1 MPDITNG
8 RGTIRISP
16 HLPFPLAG
24 LLTDMNVSNQGVKQ
38 LRAELET
45 LYAQNAGLRQAVRVE
60 SLKCSLLRP
69 SSVFRRQSL
78 HTLAM
83 QVVVLMCPAV
93 LTMQLGNRA
102 QMIQFGHR
110 TPAPLM
116 LTPAEERYQQLQ
128 ELQQQKVRVT
138 RAAQEANADYLRAIS
153 EFRAARK
160 ARAAQ
165 RRAGDKPS
173 AAYGGSSMA
182 SSRAA
187 LESLL
192 SLDTSSMQAEQLS
205 DETEEMELMARV
217 EATALQYTKMLAAI
231 DVQIADCTADP
242 QDTSARQAALRA
254 SVLLDEAEVVA
265 AGAERDAKR
274 KRLEATEA
282 ALVSARRCAAK
293 AVELRAAAS
302 EAAEAAKAAEGL
314 AASSRAY
321 SAQPAVPQDSDSV
334 LKDMAKILSGFSALQ
349 DSALTAKFEREA
361 AEAAAAAAAASHR
374 VREMA
379 SLFLQSSPTL
389 QVLFK
394 AAEAAMSESEA
405 ATIAYDVAAS
415 AAVKAAR
422 AAVEGSQAARVSA
435 GSQAARDSAGSQAA
449 VKEALALEMKLKQRR
464 AERAKT
470 AAAAEAARRA
480 VLRAVEEEQAGREQA
495 AALAAKQ
502 ARDAADAA
510 EAAEVAEATA
520 KAEVVRLLE
529 KAALSASTDEDLA
542 MVETLRRR
550 SREA

>member
-1 MPDITNG
+1 
-8 RGTIRISP
+8 
-16 HLPFPLAG
+16 
-24 LLTDMNVSNQGVKQ
+24 
-38 LRAELET
+38 
-45 LYAQNAGLRQAVRVE
+45 
-60 SLKCSLLRP
+60 
-69 SSVFRRQSL
+69 
-78 HTLAM
+78 M

-205 DETEEMELMARV
+205 DETEETELMARA

-379 SLFLQSSPTL
+379 PLSC
-389 QVLFK
+389 
-394 AAEAAMSESEA
+394 
-405 ATIAYDVAAS
+405 
-415 AAVKAAR
+415 R
-422 AAVEGSQAARVSA
+422 
-435 GSQAARDSAGSQAA
+435 
-449 VKEALALEMKLKQRR
+449 
-464 AERAKT
+464 
-470 AAAAEAARRA
+470 ARRRCRCCSKR
-480 VLRAVEEEQAGREQA
+480 LRQR
-495 AALAAKQ
+495 
-502 ARDAADAA
+502 
-510 EAAEVAEATA
+510 
-520 KAEVVRLLE
+520 
-529 KAALSASTDEDLA
+529 
-542 MVETLRRR
+542 
-550 SREA
+550 